1 MVWQYRPALDGLRTV
16 AVYLVL
22 CFHAKLA
29 WADGGF
35 VGVDLFFVLSG
46 FLVASLLLEERYTTG
61 RIALGSFFARR
72 MRRLLPA
79 ALVVVVAT
87 ALVFL
92 LVAPVTRRLD
102 WVGDAQASLLYVA
115 NWRFLTSSNE
125 YFGAD
130 VTTSPYLHFWSLSVE
145 EQFYVAFPFVLLGL
159 VTLKRW
165 WRPAVVVGVAAILA
179 ASLAAQVWWAQH
191 DSLHAY
197 YGTDARL
204 YQPMAGVLAAIAWRH
219 LALRKRA
226 LRGAGWPMLIGLLV
240 VGSSLVDVSQ
250 STRGML
256 ATVFSVGLVL
266 TVMTRT
272 TPSLDRFLSI
282 APLAYLGRI
291 SYGIYLWHWPVLLLV
306 TAALD
311 ASPWVDALLTAAVA
325 TGLAA
330 LSFELLEQPVRT
342 SARLAVSASPTILV
356 GLTCSVL
363 AAYAVVP
370 RVLENEVRPALVSAS
385 GAAASASPSVS
396 SVPTEASAQPSPR
409 PRAGEVAKP
418 SDPVPQLDWAAIKES
433 KGAETTYCTLDD
445 TTRCTGHAGTSGLHV
460 MLIGDSHARVS
471 APTLLRIAQ
480 ERNFTLSYSMVPGCP
495 WQEGVISTFMS
506 AETGAQCRA
515 ARDAVYGGL
524 LQKMKVDVVILTE
537 LPRSTGAWASQIE
550 STTGS
555 TLPGDQLNLQTI
567 TSSLGKIR
575 KAGAKALVVDGW
587 IQRYDGVDPLD
598 CLSASRTVG
607 RCALTARPAP
617 LSDAIVHTLAVS
629 SGGAIRTTSINDIV
643 CPTFPV
649 CQAVLNGIPVWRD
662 VQHYSTEVLLDH
674 VEEIRDRLL
683 STGLLR

>member
-46 FLVASLLLEERYTTG
+46 FLVASLLLEERYATG
-61 RIALGSFFARR
+61 TIALGSFFARR

-79 ALVVVVAT
+79 AFVVVVAT

-115 NWRFLTSSNE
+115 NWRFLHSSNE

-130 VTTSPYLHFWSLSVE
+130 IHASPYLHFWSLSVE

-165 WRPAVVVGVAAILA
+165 WRPAVVVGITAILA
-179 ASLAAQVWWAQH
+179 ASLGAQLWWAHH

-219 LALRKRA
+219 LATRKRA
-226 LRGAGWPMLIGLLV
+226 LRRAGWPMLVGLV
-240 VGSSLVDVSQ
+240 VVASSAVDVSQ
-250 STRGML
+250 STRGLL
-256 ATVFSVGLVL
+256 ATVFSAGLVL

-272 TPSLDRFLSI
+272 TPSLDRFLSL

-291 SYGIYLWHWPVLLLV
+291 SYGTYLWHWPVLLLV
-306 TAALD
+306 TSAVD
-311 ASPWVDALLTAAVA
+311 APAWADALLTAAVA
-325 TGLAA
+325 TGLAS
-330 LSFELLEQPVRT
+330 LSFELLEKPVRT

-370 RVLENEVRPALVSAS
+370 RVLENDVRPALVSDSVAS
-385 GAAASASPSVS
+385 STPSALAGSALPRTTAAPK
-396 SVPTEASAQPSPR
+396 PD
-409 PRAGEVAKP
+409 PRAREIARPG
-418 SDPVPQLDWAAIKES
+418 DPVPKLDWAALKES
-433 KGAETTYCTLDD
+433 RGAETSFCTLDD
-445 TTRCTGHAGTSGLHV
+445 TTSCIGHRGTSGLHV
-460 MLIGDSHARVS
+460 MLVGDSHARVT
-471 APTLLRIAQ
+471 APTLLKIAEQ
-480 ERNFTLSYSMVPGCP
+480 RNFTLSYSMVPSCP
-495 WQEGVISTFMS
+495 WQEGVVSTYTNP
-506 AETGAQCRA
+506 ETKDQCQRARA
-515 ARDAVYGGL
+515 ALYDGL
-524 LQKMKVDVVILTE
+524 LKKMKVDVVILTE
-537 LPRSTGAWASQIE
+537 MPRSSGAWSKGLE
-550 STTGS
+550 SLTGS
-555 TLPGDQLNLQTI
+555 TASVDELDLSTM
-567 TSSLGKIR
+567 TSSLRKIR
-575 KAGAKALVVDGW
+575 AAGVKALIVDSW

-598 CLSASRTVG
+598 CLASARTVG
-607 RCALTARPAP
+607 QCAFRPDPPP
-617 LSDAIVHTLAVS
+617 LADSILHTLAIGS
-629 SGGAIRTTSINDIV
+629 HGAIRSVSLNDIM
-643 CPTFPV
+643 CPTLPV
-649 CQAVLNGIPVWRD
+649 CQPVLHGIPVWRD

-674 VEEIRDRLL
+674 VAEIRRRLV
-683 STGLLR
+683 SSGLLG

>member
-22 CFHAKLA
+22 CFHAKLG

-115 NWRFLTSSNE
+115 NWRFLISADE
-125 YFGAD
+125 YFAAD

-159 VTLKRW
+159 VALKRW
-165 WRPAVVVGVAAILA
+165 WRPAVVVGVATILA
-179 ASLAAQVWWAQH
+179 ASLAAQLWRAQ
-191 DSLHAY
+191 DDVLHAY

-219 LALRKRA
+219 LATRTRA
-226 LRGAGWPMLIGLLV
+226 LRSAGWPMFIGLLV
-240 VGSSLVDVSQ
+240 VGSSLLDVSQ

-272 TPSLDRFLSI
+272 TPSLDRFLAA

-291 SYGIYLWHWPVLLLV
+291 SYGTYLWHWPVLLLV
-306 TAALD
+306 TSAVEAP
-311 ASPWVDALLTAAVA
+311 AWADALLTAAIA

-330 LSFELLEQPVRT
+330 LSFELLEQPIRT

-370 RVLENEVRPALVSAS
+370 RVLENDVRPALVAGATASPGAS
-385 GAAASASPSVS
+385 GTAMPRVSPTRTPDTRRAE
-396 SVPTEASAQPSPR
+396 VPAP
-409 PRAGEVAKP
+409 G
-418 SDPVPQLDWAAIKES
+418 DPVPEIDWRAIHDS
-433 KGAETTYCTLDD
+433 RGAETAYCTLTD
-445 TTRCTGHAGTSGLHV
+445 TTSCVGHVGTSDLRV
-460 MLIGDSHARVS
+460 MLVGDSHARVL
-471 APTLLRIAQ
+471 APTLLAIARQ
-480 ERNFTLSYSMVPGCP
+480 RNFTLTYSMVPGCP
-495 WQEGVISTFMS
+495 WQEGVVATSS
-506 AETGAQCRA
+506 SDDVVEQCREARA
-515 ARDAVYGGL
+515 AFYGGL
-524 LQKMKVDVVILTE
+524 PKKMKIDVVILTE
-537 LPRSTGAWASQIE
+537 MPRSSDAWDQLV

-555 TLPGDQLNLQTI
+555 TQGIDELNLTTM
-567 TSSLGKIR
+567 TSSLRKIR
-575 KAGAKALVVDGW
+575 QAGAKALVMDAW
-587 IQRYDGVDPLD
+587 IQQYDGVGPLD
-598 CLSASRTVG
+598 CLAAAKTVG
-607 RCALTARPAP
+607 QCTVEARPAP
-617 LSDAIVHTLAVS
+617 LTDAIVRTLAIG
-629 SGGAIRTTSINDIV
+629 SGGAIRRVGINDIV
-643 CPTFPV
+643 CPTYPACMPV
-649 CQAVLNGIPVWRD
+649 LDGIPVWRD
-662 VQHYSTEVLLDH
+662 MQHYSTEVLLDH
-674 VEEIRDRLL
+674 VTEIRDRLL
-683 STGLLR
+683 GTGLLR